1 MKRKKEEEKENEEK
15 KQEDQK
21 ENEEKS
27 KKEKIHGRGQWTTRK
42 SKHHRDWMSQRK
54 GKRTE
59 TKKKKTAG
67 KMKV

>member
-27 KKEKIHGRGQWTTRK
+27 KKEKYMEEVSGPLESRSITEIGCHRGRERELK
-42 SKHHRDWMSQRK
+42 QRK
-54 GKRTE
+54 RRQRGR
-59 TKKKKTAG
+59 
-67 KMKV
+67 